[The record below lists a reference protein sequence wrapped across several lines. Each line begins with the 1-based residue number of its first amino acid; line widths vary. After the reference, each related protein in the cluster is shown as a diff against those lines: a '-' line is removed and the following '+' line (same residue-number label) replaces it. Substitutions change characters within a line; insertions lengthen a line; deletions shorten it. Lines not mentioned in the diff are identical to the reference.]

1 MKKFLFTVG
10 ALLLFVTLNAAL
22 PPVISI
28 RCGKLDFKLSNYQ
41 SWNLSEINFNKVN
54 VCRNISYFGNVA
66 MFKINGKDS
75 WVGSGHKDNGK
86 KGETDVKVQFFA
98 DGKEFTPDKKI
109 REVTEFEL
117 KKSSVLLDLK
127 IEYTLKVKDSE
138 IYEHAKITVLRDNYV
153 RLLYLF
159 MHPWC
164 PIFTRADFD
173 FGNGKIE
180 TVELAG
186 KRALSRPKG
195 AMSATYYAPEQ
206 KFITTTHVKAI
217 KPFYNGED
225 NMFHLWNRGDK
236 HDRKLYFQAVSKRN
250 MKAGES
256 GEYEAVTRFFISE
269 K

>member
-1 MKKFLFTVG
+1 MKKFLFTAVIM
-10 ALLLFVTLNAAL
+10 FVSVILNAAL
-22 PPVISI
+22 PPLISI
-28 RCGKLDFKLSNYQ
+28 RCGKLDFKLSKFQ
-41 SWNLSEINFNKVN
+41 SWNLSEINFNNVN

-66 MFKINGKDS
+66 MFKINGKEG
-75 WVGSGHKDNGK
+75 WVGSGHKDNDK
-86 KGETDVKVQFFA
+86 KGETELEVHFFA
-98 DGKEFTPDKKI
+98 DGKEFTPDKKL
-109 REVTEFEL
+109 REVKEFEL

-173 FGNGKIE
+173 LGNGKVK
-180 TVELAG
+180 TAELAG
-186 KRALSRPKG
+186 KRELVRTPG
-195 AMSATYYAPEQ
+195 AMLARYFAPEQ
-206 KFITTTHVKAI
+206 KFVTTTQIKAI
-217 KPFYNGED
+217 KPFCNGEN

-236 HDRKLYFQAVSKRN
+236 HDRKLYFQAVSKKN
-250 MKAGES
+250 MKAGET
-256 GEYEAVTRFFISE
+256 GEYEAVTKFFISE